1 MSIAQFSDYRKAP
14 LDQSA
19 LDPGRYLTDGRRL
32 FRVVARF
39 TMPPDTVLVALEDCV
54 TMSVTALLPR
64 ELEPLGLS
72 AVPTGQLA
80 A

>member
-1 MSIAQFSDYRKAP
+1 MSIAQFTDYRKAP
-14 LDQSA
+14 LDPNA

-54 TMSVTALLPR
+54 TLSVTALLPR
-64 ELEPLGLS
+64 ELEPLGLT

>member
-1 MSIAQFSDYRKAP
+1 MSIAQFSDYRNAP
-14 LDQSA
+14 LDPNA

-54 TMSVTALLPR
+54 TLSVTALLPR
-64 ELEPLGLS
+64 ELEPLGLT
-72 AVPTGQLA
+72 AVPTAQLA